1 MNTLIQNLIE
11 QHNYSEAMTEALAL
25 FSSGNLSPLALKE
38 KLKEHGSSVEN
49 LRWEAVDVIV
59 DYVELA
65 LEDNILSQ
73 EEMHTLRMMKLFF
86 RVKEGDFLKQHKETQ
101 IEQIICRQL
110 ALIYQDNQVNT
121 QESLMKVDLQEL
133 FGLSY
138 DQFLKFERKALEQ
151 ALCNGADI
159 KNLDT
164 FCVTGFQTKYY
175 QPNGERLIDII
186 KPGEKKVR
194 NNKYDERLE
203 EAAEYVVF
211 SQRASIN
218 MLERKLD
225 ITNSRAG
232 RIITQLEELGIVG
245 IMYGSCPRKVLVSNL
260 MDLKSL
266 LEEKLYYTRVDSGI
280 DEMFYDAARLVVSS
294 QFASTSLLQRKLL
307 LGYNRAGRII
317 DQLEN
322 AGIVGHY
329 NGATSREVLIKNQED
344 LELLLSK
351 IKASK

>member
-1 MNTLIQNLIE
+1 
-11 QHNYSEAMTEALAL
+11 MTEALAL

-73 EEMHTLRMMKLFF
+73 EEMHTLRMMKLYF

-110 ALIYQDNQVNT
+110 EFIYQDNQVNT

-159 KNLDT
+159 
-164 FCVTGFQTKYY
+164 V
-175 QPNGERLIDII
+175 
-186 KPGEKKVR
+186 EKKQHIR
-194 NNKYDERLE
+194 R
-203 EAAEYVVF
+203 
-211 SQRASIN
+211 
-218 MLERKLD
+218 
-225 ITNSRAG
+225 
-232 RIITQLEELGIVG
+232 
-245 IMYGSCPRKVLVSNL
+245 
-260 MDLKSL
+260 
-266 LEEKLYYTRVDSGI
+266 
-280 DEMFYDAARLVVSS
+280 
-294 QFASTSLLQRKLL
+294 LL
-307 LGYNRAGRII
+307 LISHHIYCF
-317 DQLEN
+317 
-322 AGIVGHY
+322 
-329 NGATSREVLIKNQED
+329 VLYFLQVIKNKSIQ
-344 LELLLSK
+344 
-351 IKASK
+351 ITVYFV